1 MWLLYKDKAIGRHG
15 KGQKEKPIIITTW
28 AVRESYDTKVVHQ
41 ESADQA
47 SQNGFSCRNQFSI
60 LFSIELVKI
69 FLVFLDFFNSG
80 GGGIFASF

>member
-1 MWLLYKDKAIGRHG
+1 MGRG
-15 KGQKEKPIIITTW
+15 KKKSPSSSRPR
-28 AVRESYDTKVVHQ
+28 AVRESYDTKDVHQ

-47 SQNGFSCRNQFSI
+47 SQNGISCRNQFSI

-80 GGGIFASF
+80 GYICKF